1 MAVRAQWKGWLAFA
15 EVSCPVSLYTAAS
28 TAERVTFNTLN
39 RKTGNR
45 VRREFVDSD
54 TGKPVER
61 EAQVKGYEI
70 DDGRYVILTPEEVA
84 SAVPE
89 GDKTMRVEAYIPC
102 REIDDTYFDKP
113 YYLTPSDRT
122 GDDAFALI
130 RDGMRKGKVAAIAK
144 ALLFRRVRT
153 VLVRAHGDG
162 LIATTLNFDYE
173 VRSAQKA
180 FADIPKIKIAGEMLE
195 LAKHIIATKK
205 GSFDPRTF
213 DDRYEAALADL
224 VRAKMEGRSLPKRK
238 APKVSKPDDLLE
250 ALRLSA
256 GASPKPEAAE
266 TKQPPV
272 RRKSAAAPKTTA
284 ATRRRAA

>member
-1 MAVRAQWKGWLAFA
+1 MAVRAQWKGWLAFG

-54 TGKPVER
+54 SGRPVER

-102 REIDDTYFDKP
+102 RGIDDTYFDKP
-113 YYLTPSDRT
+113 YYLTPLDRT
-122 GDDAFALI
+122 GDEAFALI

-195 LAKHIIATKK
+195 LAKHIITTKK

-224 VRAKMEGRSLPKRK
+224 VKAKMEGRSLPKRK

-256 GASPKPEAAE
+256 GASPTPEAAE

-272 RRKSAAAPKTTA
+272 RRKSAAAPKATA
-284 ATRRRAA
+284 AMRRRAA